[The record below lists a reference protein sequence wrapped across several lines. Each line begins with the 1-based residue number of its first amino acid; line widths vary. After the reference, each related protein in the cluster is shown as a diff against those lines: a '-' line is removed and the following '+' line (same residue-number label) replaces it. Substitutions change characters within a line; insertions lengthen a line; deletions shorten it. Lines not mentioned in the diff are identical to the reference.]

1 CSGSH
6 HMKAARPHI
15 SVVVPSYR
23 CAECLPELHRRLV
36 ASIEP
41 ITPLFEIVLVNDC
54 SPDQDWE
61 IIAALAHADARVK
74 GVNLSR
80 NFGQHLTIA
89 AGIDHADGD
98 WVVVMDGD
106 LQDRPEEIPALYRK
120 AQDGGLDVVFGRRAN
135 RQDAW
140 HKILASRA
148 FAWMFQQLSDVRIEP
163 GISNFS
169 ISSRKVMD
177 AYRRLREG
185 SRAHALVLLW
195 CGFRVGY
202 VDVAHATR
210 HAGRTT
216 YNLRR
221 SVALAV
227 ESITSQSNKPLLLSM
242 KCGFLMAGLSFC
254 FAMYEVIRYFGYGVP
269 VSGWTSLIVS
279 LYFIGGLLMVNLG
292 VLGLYLGKVFNEVK
306 HRPIY
311 LVHETVNIEH
321 SRLGE
326 PDTLPL
332 SPVTNAVRT

>member
-1 CSGSH
+1 MNVAH
-6 HMKAARPHI
+6 PHI

-36 ASIEP
+36 AAIEP
-41 ITPLFEIVLVNDC
+41 ITPLIEIVLVNDC

-61 IIAALAHADARVK
+61 IIAALARVDVRVK

-80 NFGQHLTIA
+80 NFGQHLAIA

-120 AQDGGLDVVFGRRAN
+120 AQDEGLDIVFGRRAN
-135 RQDAW
+135 RQDPW
-140 HKILASRA
+140 YKILASRS
-148 FAWMFQQLSDVRIEP
+148 FAWVFRQLSDVYIEP
-163 GISNFS
+163 GIANFS
-169 ISSRKVMD
+169 IARRTVMD

-202 VDVAHATR
+202 VDVVHAAR

-227 ESITSQSNKPLLLSM
+227 EAITSQSNKPLLLSM
-242 KCGFLMAGLSFC
+242 KFGFLMAGLSFC
-254 FAMYEVIRYFGYGVP
+254 FAMCEIVQYFVYGVP

-279 LYFIGGLLMVNLG
+279 LYFIGGLLMANMG
-292 VLGLYLGKVFNEVK
+292 VLGLYLGKVFNESK
-306 HRPIY
+306 RRPIY
-311 LVHETVNIEH
+311 LVRETVNIEE
-321 SRLGE
+321 R
-326 PDTLPL
+326 D
-332 SPVTNAVRT
+332 